1 MRQYE
6 VTFIVDPVL
15 PKDQI
20 QGKADKY
27 VDYLKSNGCE
37 IVNIDEMGLRQ
48 LAYPI
53 KRRNSGVY
61 YCVEF
66 KNETGQV
73 INGLELGMRRDEELL
88 RFLTVHLDKF
98 GVKYNED
105 RRNGLIGKAK
115 GVVKKEEKKD
125 DRNDRRRGGR
135 NDRNND
141 RRNAP
146 AKAAAAP
153 AAKADTPAPLKAAA
167 SAPAP
172 AAKVEKAAAAKT
184 EAPAAPK
191 AAAPAPKAEKPAAP
205 APAAKAKV
213 ETPATPVAA
222 AAPAT
227 PAKPDDL
234 KKIEGIGPKI
244 ASLLNDA
251 GIMTFA
257 NLAATDA
264 SKVKEILAAAGS
276 RFTMH
281 NPTTW
286 AQQAQMAADGKW
298 AELKKWQDESD
309 GGKPIDSSSEEE

>member
-27 VDYLKSNGCE
+27 VDYLKKNGCE
-37 IVNIDEMGLRQ
+37 IVNTDDMGLRQ

-61 YCVEF
+61 FCVEF
-66 KNETGQV
+66 QNETGQV

-105 RRNGLIGKAK
+105 KRNGLIGKAK
-115 GVVKKEEKKD
+115 GVVKKEEKN

-135 NDRNND
+135 NDRND

-146 AKAAAAP
+146 AK
-153 AAKADTPAPLKAAA
+153 
-167 SAPAP
+167 S
-172 AAKVEKAAAAKT
+172 
-184 EAPAAPK
+184 AAPK
-191 AAAPAPKAEKPAAP
+191 AAAPKAEAKA
-205 APAAKAKV
+205 APAAKAEAPAPVAKAAAPAPKETAAPAAPKV
-213 ETPATPVAA
+213 EAPKVAETPATPVAA
-222 AAPAT
+222 AAPAAA
-227 PAKPDDL
+227 PAKADDL

-264 SKVKEILAAAGS
+264 SKVKEILTAAGS
-276 RFTMH
+276 RFTAH
-281 NPTTW
+281 DPTTW
-286 AQQAQMAADGKW
+286 GQQADLAAKGNWD
-298 AELKKWQDESD
+298 ELKKLQDVLD
-309 GGKPIDSSSEEE
+309 GGKVVSASSEEE